1 MCDKDKFEKIK
12 NLKSKNICVT
22 DIKARDAEMNNAEIQ
37 NLNVD
42 KIIVGGVDITCSLN
56 QPAVETGINVF
67 LDLGV
72 TGPATVDTVVYDAL
86 VENAKKNRTDLQC
99 RIYDGRCCID
109 QYLRQ
114 QGCPESCPLPE
125 LGEGP
130 TGCYVQFVG
139 SISGTT
145 LNVISVESGVLEDNQ
160 VVLGPGVLEDTEILS
175 QTSGTTGGVGI
186 YEVNNSQDIAET
198 DLKSTQSCT
207 SVCELA
213 PIPLKVF
220 GAMTLPIYTRVL
232 CGGVTGSDPV
242 VDTGS
247 TGSTGPVEYFDLL
260 NTAMSF
266 NLQCT
271 YLLEVA
277 KSIEPRVVSV
287 LIQTGYYDEET
298 SSVIIDEVFI
308 ANKQLYPTLDT
319 LYGENFANTISIPSS
334 VLGDAYQ
341 NSRDPGKQGAIQ
353 MVVYEEE
360 GICIWNPVGDAFEC
374 RFNQGR
380 IKNTNATSER
390 QGLNPCKK
398 GQKLC
403 SGWGGRDGI
412 CQDCSPPK
420 VECIGEDQRSLYETR
435 FFIPNFCVPCN
446 EPCYKGKPVDE
457 CNGKCY

>member
-22 DIKARDAEMNNAEIQ
+22 DIKARDAELNNAEIQ

-67 LDLGV
+67 LDLGA
-72 TGPATVDTVVYDAL
+72 TGPYAVDTVVYDAL

-160 VVLGPGVLEDTEILS
+160 VVLGPGVSEDTVILS

-186 YEVNNSQDIAET
+186 YEVNNSQDVAET

-220 GAMTLPIYTRVL
+220 GAMTLPIYSRVF
-232 CGGVTGSDPV
+232 CGAGSDPS
-242 VDTGS
+242 VDTVD

-260 NTAMSF
+260 NTAMGF

-287 LIQTGYYDEET
+287 LVQTGYYDEET

-319 LYGENFANTISIPSS
+319 LYGENFANTISIPTSILS
-334 VLGDAYQ
+334 NAYQ
-341 NSRDPGKQGAIQ
+341 NSRDPDKQGAIQ
-353 MVVYEEE
+353 IVVYEEE

-374 RFNQGR
+374 RKGEGPPLRNS
-380 IKNTNATSER
+380 NATSER
-390 QGLNPCKK
+390 QGINPCKK
-398 GQKLC
+398 GEKLC
-403 SGWGGRDGI
+403 SNWAGREKPGRFGL
-412 CQDCSPPK
+412 P
-420 VECIGEDQRSLYETR
+420 VNLECIDEDQRYLYEKAY
-435 FFIPNFCVPCN
+435 FIRNFCVPCD
-446 EPCYKGKPVDE
+446 EPCFRGKPVDE